1 MVFPSW
7 MCRGS
12 PYARSTPHT
21 VIVKS
26 GKKAQLIWDGTTK
39 NNYWETTMNEKTDM
53 ESKAIITF
61 GCVLIVFIAWVWR
74 LQMAYPR
81 EIILLGFVDLSTTFR
96 LPRFFADMCGAF
108 GFKMGLWYFA
118 ANEIVFG
125 SVASASFWEPFWR
138 EIGVLALAYFY
149 RKGLVQWS
157 PNQSEVLVH

>member
-1 MVFPSW
+1 
-7 MCRGS
+7 
-12 PYARSTPHT
+12 
-21 VIVKS
+21 
-26 GKKAQLIWDGTTK
+26 
-39 NNYWETTMNEKTDM
+39 
-53 ESKAIITF
+53 
-61 GCVLIVFIAWVWR
+61 
-74 LQMAYPR
+74 MAYPR
-81 EIILLGFVDLSTTFR
+81 EHILLGFVDLSTAFR

-138 EIGVLALAYFY
+138 AIGVLALAYFY